1 MAAARAAVAALRGR
15 GADVA
20 LADLHA
26 LADARLAA
34 WRVENAGAAD
44 FEVILPRGSES
55 LPCWPC
61 WLSCC

>member
-26 LADARLAA
+26 LARARMAA
-34 WRVENAGAAD
+34 WRVEHPDAAD
-44 FEVILPRGSES
+44 FEVRMLCGS
-55 LPCWPC
+55 
-61 WLSCC
+61 